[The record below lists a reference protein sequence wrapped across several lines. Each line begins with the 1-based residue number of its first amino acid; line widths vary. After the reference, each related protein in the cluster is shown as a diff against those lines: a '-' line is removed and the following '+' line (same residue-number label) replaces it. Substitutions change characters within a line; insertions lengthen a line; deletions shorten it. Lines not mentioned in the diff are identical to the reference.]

1 MLIQRFILVVCIF
14 LCLTLQTA
22 FANEQLN
29 ISAKHFN
36 INTFSEKIQ
45 VLVARPLY
53 DVDTD
58 ELPSQLLPLLKDSP
72 AVKLIS
78 ITENIDNEI
87 ILRYYRDEQQQLI
100 FNQNIP
106 ESLSKSLKQKTILV
120 SYKNE
125 EVGKIVVYYEKNI
138 LNRSLL
144 EANQLNFSNKE
155 KAWLNK
161 KIPIRYVYD
170 PDKAPF
176 EWTNDVGKHAGIV
189 SDILKLIQAK
199 SGLNLVSI
207 KTQTWAEATNIAK
220 NRQADMY
227 SAVSITEDR
236 KRYMNFTEKNF
247 FSTHYVFVSRQGED
261 YLEGFDAIQ
270 NKKIAVVNAHAIQ
283 ELINKNKPDL
293 PLVVLNGTQDG
304 FDKLQA
310 NEIDIFL
317 VNMVTAKYFT
327 RQEKYKTLNIASNNI
342 FGMPYGKKICE
353 ILFENSFFR
362 Y

>member
-155 KAWLNK
+155 KAWL
-161 KIPIRYVYD
+161 KIMR
-170 PDKAPF
+170 
-176 EWTNDVGKHAGIV
+176 
-189 SDILKLIQAK
+189 
-199 SGLNLVSI
+199 
-207 KTQTWAEATNIAK
+207 
-220 NRQADMY
+220 
-227 SAVSITEDR
+227 
-236 KRYMNFTEKNF
+236 
-247 FSTHYVFVSRQGED
+247 
-261 YLEGFDAIQ
+261 
-270 NKKIAVVNAHAIQ
+270 
-283 ELINKNKPDL
+283 
-293 PLVVLNGTQDG
+293 
-304 FDKLQA
+304 
-310 NEIDIFL
+310 
-317 VNMVTAKYFT
+317 
-327 RQEKYKTLNIASNNI
+327 
-342 FGMPYGKKICE
+342 
-353 ILFENSFFR
+353 
-362 Y
+362 